1 MMATA
6 PAVPQQSLM
15 REFFGLTL
23 KHAAVI
29 FAVIYGIGFLVLSIH
44 HARFGLETTEPFKPK
59 VFSAGVLFVVLTGA
73 PCIAMARF
81 LNMFG
86 LKMPKTQ
93 VVTGKGA
100 AYIVPEYILDFWLVA
115 VCLRM
120 GSAVLF
126 SPFDMVPRYPGWLFW
141 IIYSAVTTTASVWLM
156 DMNRSPVRTIIIKF
170 VLFASLVAIVFKY
183 SSHEFFLQVIWF
195 YGVGLVFLWMRYQR
209 HQESAHTYDWERQ
222 CFALVGIVGFFAVFV
237 YGHIWS
243 AYGGGAPIRID
254 MSFTRATSFSANKT
268 DGGFL
273 VDQDSQGFYVV
284 HQPKDTE
291 THFIP
296 RDAVGEIVFHGN

>member
-1 MMATA
+1 MGTT

-29 FAVIYGIGFLVLSIH
+29 FAVTYGIGFLVLSIH

-86 LKMPKTQ
+86 LTMPRTQ

-100 AYIVPEYILDFWLVA
+100 AYIVPEWILDFWLIA
-115 VCLRM
+115 VGLRI
-120 GSAVLF
+120 GSGVLF
-126 SPFDMVPRYPGWLFW
+126 TPLEILPRYPGYMFW
-141 IIYSAVTTTASVWLM
+141 VIFCLVVLTASGWLM
-156 DMNRSPVRTIIIKF
+156 DLNRSPVRTIITKF
-170 VLFASLVAIVFKY
+170 VLFASLVAIVFRY
-183 SSHEFFLQVIWF
+183 NSHEFFLQALWF
-195 YGVGLVFLWMRYQR
+195 YGVGLVFLWVRYLRKQ
-209 HQESAHTYDWERQ
+209 QSATYDWERQ
-222 CFALVGIVGFFAVFV
+222 GFALVMIVAFFAVFV
-237 YGHIWS
+237 YGHIGS

-254 MSFTRATSFSANKT
+254 ISFTRATAFSTNKT